1 MQSHTAIKWQK
12 VGFKSRQSGAMVCS
26 LNHYAIITSLSTY
39 VSVNNR
45 AIKVIEG
52 RMNVIIYKLA
62 LWKPN
67 IRAQNLETEKEKD

>member
-45 AIKVIEG
+45 AKFYFLKIITYLAKYAINKVK
-52 RMNVIIYKLA
+52 RQTT
-62 LWKPN
+62 
-67 IRAQNLETEKEKD
+67 R